1 MAEVALAA
9 DKLDV
14 GAVEEAGAD
23 SRSEEAVP
31 VLDEVQPE
39 HPVLD
44 EVQPEH
50 EAGRQPGTVDARAV
64 ERAEGGSEAISLD
77 QTRAAH
83 QGMAAI
89 DELHRRRAE
98 EFGLLGWRRYGQH
111 RRAPARRRPAGITAS
126 ERLQP
131 GRGSAGGWPAQ

>member
-23 SRSEEAVP
+23 SRSEEAV
-31 VLDEVQPE
+31 
-39 HPVLD
+39 PVLD